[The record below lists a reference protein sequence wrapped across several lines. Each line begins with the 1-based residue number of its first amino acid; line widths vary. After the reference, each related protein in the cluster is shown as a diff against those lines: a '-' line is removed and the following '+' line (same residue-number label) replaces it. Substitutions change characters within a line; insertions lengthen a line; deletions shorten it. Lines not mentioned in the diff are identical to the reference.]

1 MRSKLICTAEC
12 KTQELEE
19 TEWMGVELKVGQE
32 QVDAQDLTLL
42 HIMRRAPLHIT
53 MKFQMN
59 RKFQETVNIQRIAI
73 IIASG
78 FSIAKSP
85 KRKE

>member
-12 KTQELEE
+12 KTQELKE

-42 HIMRRAPLHIT
+42 HIMRAPLHIT
-53 MKFQMN
+53 LKFQMN
-59 RKFQETVNIQRIAI
+59 RKFQEN
-73 IIASG
+73 S
-78 FSIAKSP
+78 
-85 KRKE
+85 

>member
-1 MRSKLICTAEC
+1 
-12 KTQELEE
+12 
-19 TEWMGVELKVGQE
+19 MGVELKVGQE
-32 QVDAQDLTLL
+32 QVDAQDLTL